1 MKKWL
6 IGSLVGAILLF
17 AWQFISW
24 AAAGIHDNE
33 YKYHPQQD
41 QIMSGLSAVLKE
53 DGQYMIPRT
62 PPDASFEDH
71 EKQMKELV
79 GKPTAIV
86 TYKAAYEDKMTVSMI
101 RGFLVDLVIVLLL
114 IYVLGRRID
123 LTMGSVY
130 MATLAIGFIAWLW
143 HPYTQ
148 HIWFPTPVA
157 VITGALLEW
166 IVAYSILGLWLGFWL
181 RRNYRTNA
189 RA

>member
-24 AAAGIHDNE
+24 AAFGLHDSE

-41 QIMSGLSAVLKE
+41 QVMNALTGFIKE

-62 PPDASFEDH
+62 PPGASTEEY
-71 EKQMKELV
+71 EKSMQEMV
-79 GKPTAIV
+79 GKPMAIV
-86 TYKAAYEDKMTVSMI
+86 TYRAAYENKMTMSMI
-101 RGFLVDLVIVLLL
+101 RGFLVDLVLVMLL
-114 IYVLGRRID
+114 IYVIGRRVTVTFNSIF
-123 LTMGSVY
+123 LT
-130 MATLAIGFIAWLW
+130 TLAVGFIAWLW
-143 HPYTQ
+143 YPYTE

-157 VITGALLEW
+157 VITGALMDW
-166 IVAYSILGLWLGFWL
+166 IIAYGLLGGWLGFWM
-181 RRNYRTNA
+181 RRGARTDV